1 MLTVILFFE
10 TEKEL
15 LLKYEFVF
23 VNFQTNHQ
31 IALCEWKSEMKE
43 KDVYQKLDSLTS
55 EHNEWKLLIFGGEM
69 SLPGRDLSAA
79 RLDRFYQLLTVYTG
93 AQGLR
98 HIHTVKGFLPAAVWY
113 VGYQEKRIRIRSGAS
128 AFKTVDS
135 GRKFGSSFRAIWF
148 EVDFTSNMQRQFDLF
163 RMTCGILV
171 LALNDIP
178 SYYLECGFLY
188 QMDIVVRRSDFAKY
202 VVLLRE
208 QFRQIR
214 ELAQTAYQQL
224 ELDYQTRSAYPQA
237 GLKKSDL
244 AQNRQKLAGN
254 VPREKISANDIVGGV
269 SLEKKLD
276 INRRWLR
283 SQLYFP
289 KGVLQQ
295 ELEKMQAGVDAA
307 PGAGYRL
314 NEAAWDR
321 VEREQQST
329 LEKMRTQR
337 KIRSKLNETLK
348 EIKAVEKDMLLK
360 KERWQW
366 GGEKWVVLA
375 ALSAAEIIMLLP
387 FCLAE
392 PPLFGMPD
400 WLECLIVLAAAPAGF
415 CGMFLISEK
424 WDSASSA
431 GKYEKKLNADI
442 EHSQDDRLR
451 YMEETMNLIA
461 EYQYGIRLK
470 KEDLERLAVLD
481 QRKRTLGRHMSV
493 LENGEAVCRQL
504 AVLLGEE
511 EMKTAPS
518 VSRPSI
524 NFMDDPNEVE
534 YYWMPYRHSTSMA
547 EINGSGDMVNAFF
560 NFISKVVLRKTPD
573 AQESALTHL

>member
-10 TEKEL
+10 TEREL

-55 EHNEWKLLIFGGEM
+55 EHNEWKLLIFGGKM
-69 SLPGRDLSAA
+69 PLPGRDLSAA
-79 RLDRFYQLLTVYTG
+79 RFDRFYQLLKVYTG
-93 AQGLR
+93 AQGSQ
-98 HIHTVKGFLPAAVWY
+98 HIHTVKGFLPAAVWDI
-113 VGYQEKRIRIRSGAS
+113 GYQEKRIRIRSGAS

-135 GRKFGSSFRAIWF
+135 SREFGSSFRAIWF

-214 ELAQTAYQQL
+214 EFAQTAYQQL
-224 ELDYQTRSAYPQA
+224 ELDYQTRSAYLKA
-237 GLKKSDL
+237 NLKKSNL
-244 AQNRQKLAGN
+244 TQNRQKLAGS
-254 VPREKISANDIVGGV
+254 VPRKKISADDIVRGV

-289 KGVLQQ
+289 KGVLRQ

-321 VEREQQST
+321 VEREQQSI
-329 LEKMRTQR
+329 LEKMRTEK

-348 EIKAVEKDMLLK
+348 EIEAVEKDMLLK

-387 FCLAE
+387 FCLVVSL
-392 PPLFGMPD
+392 PFGMPA
-400 WLECLIVLAAAPAGF
+400 WLGCLIVLAAAPAGF

-424 WDSASSA
+424 LDSASSA
-431 GKYEKKLNADI
+431 GRYEKILNADI
-442 EHSQDDRLR
+442 EHSQGDRLR

-470 KEDLERLAVLD
+470 KEDLEHLAVLE
-481 QRKRTLGRHMSV
+481 QRKKTLGRHMSV

-504 AVLLGEE
+504 VVLLGEE
-511 EMKTAPS
+511 EMKTTPS

-534 YYWMPYRHSTSMA
+534 YYWMPYRNSTSMA

-560 NFISKVVLRKTPD
+560 NFVSKVTLRKTPN
-573 AQESALTHL
+573 A